1 MDREG
6 KMGAESTEIMVR
18 SSSAVAAQTEGLPAL
33 ITHAGD
39 QATKRFIEFFTA
51 QIPNANTRAAY
62 FRATSGFLS
71 WADSMGLSSLAEIE
85 PVHVSTYREQL
96 GQRYSVPTVKQ
107 HLAAI
112 RMLFDWLVIGQIV
125 PSNPASSVR
134 GPKYSI
140 RKGKTPILG
149 VDEARELLDSIRTD
163 TVVGLRDRALIAT
176 LTYSFARISAALA
189 MNVEDCYEQSR
200 RLWLRLHEK
209 GGKHHEM
216 PAHHKLEEY
225 LHAYIQEA
233 GLADEPKA
241 ALFRSARGRT
251 GLLTANRL
259 DRNNA
264 RMMIK
269 RRAADAG
276 ISTRIGCHTFRG
288 TGITAYL
295 ENGGTLEKAQLMAA
309 HESPR
314 TTKIYDRTSDQVTLD
329 EIERI
334 GI

>member
-1 MDREG
+1 MEREDII
-6 KMGAESTEIMVR
+6 GAESTEIMVR
-18 SSSAVAAQTEGLPAL
+18 SSSAIATLTDGLPAL
-33 ITHAGD
+33 ICDAGD
-39 QATKRFIEFFTA
+39 RATTRFIEFFTA
-51 QIPNANTRAAY
+51 QIPNANTRSAY
-62 FRATSGFLS
+62 LRATTAFLA
-71 WADSMGLSSLAEIE
+71 WAEAAGLPNLATIG
-85 PVHVSTYREQL
+85 PVHVSAYRELL
-96 GQRYSVPTVKQ
+96 GQHYAVPTVKQ

-112 RMLFDWLVIGQIV
+112 RMLFDWMVIGQIV

-140 RKGKTPILG
+140 KKGKTPILG
-149 VDEARELLDSIRTD
+149 VDEARELLMSIRTD

-189 MNVEDCYEQSR
+189 MNVEDCFDQGR

-233 GLADEPKA
+233 GIADEPKA
-241 ALFRSARGRT
+241 PLFQSARGRT
-251 GLLTANRL
+251 NLLTENRL

-269 RRAADAG
+269 RRARDAG

>member
-1 MDREG
+1 MKDLAPLAIAR
-6 KMGAESTEIMVR
+6 
-18 SSSAVAAQTEGLPAL
+18 GLSPASEVVIPAL
-33 ITHAGD
+33 VTDAGD
-39 QATKRFIEFFTA
+39 QATTRFIEFFTA

-62 FRATSGFLS
+62 YRAATAFLA
-71 WADSMGLSSLAEIE
+71 WAEAAGLPNLAAIG
-85 PVHVSTYREQL
+85 PVHVSAYRELL
-96 GQRYSVPTVKQ
+96 GQHYAVPTVKQ

-140 RKGKTPILG
+140 KKGKTPILG
-149 VDEARELLDSIRTD
+149 VDEARELLGSIRTD

-176 LTYSFARISAALA
+176 LIYSFARISAALA
-189 MNVEDCYEQSR
+189 MNTEDCFEQGR

-225 LHAYIQEA
+225 LHAYIQAA

-251 GLLTANRL
+251 GLLTENRL

-269 RRAADAG
+269 RRARDAG
-276 ISTRIGCHTFRG
+276 TSTRIGCHTFRG

-295 ENGGTLEKAQLMAA
+295 ENGGALEMAQLMAA

-314 TTKIYDRTSDQVTLD
+314 TTKVYDRTSDQITLD

>member
-1 MDREG
+1 MEARTD
-6 KMGAESTEIMVR
+6 IIVPP
-18 SSSAVAAQTEGLPAL
+18 SASIATLTDSLALPAL
-33 ITHAGD
+33 ITGAGD
-39 QATKRFIEFFTA
+39 QATTRFIEFFTA

-62 FRATSGFLS
+62 YRAATAFLA
-71 WADSMGLSSLAEIE
+71 WAETVGLSSLTAIG
-85 PVHVSTYREQL
+85 PVHVSAYREL
-96 GQRYSVPTVKQ
+96 LAQRYATPTIKQ
-107 HLAAI
+107 HLAAL
-112 RMLFDWLVIGQIV
+112 RMLFDWLVIGQV
-125 PSNPASSVR
+125 MPANPAASVR

-140 RKGKTPILG
+140 RKGKTPILQ

-189 MNVEDCYEQSR
+189 MNVEDCYEQNR

-233 GLADEPKA
+233 GIADEPKA
-241 ALFRSARGRT
+241 PLFRSARGRT
-251 GLLTANRL
+251 GQLTENRL

-269 RRAADAG
+269 RRAKDAG